1 MSEPQLVA
9 TDALDG
15 HDVGIS
21 VSDSA
26 DLGRLGLTSAHCE
39 LAVAEITRAVL
50 LAGGSVTYG
59 GRLRPAGF
67 TQVIM
72 DEVLRYA
79 SGRQALTICV
89 AEPEHRDF
97 LPEELRSID
106 NRLGTSAR
114 MVLLSERG
122 EPLSTFDD
130 HPLSAGASTEDSAAL
145 SALRRH
151 LAQRCTARVVVGGKL
166 TGYQGAMPGVVEEAL
181 LSLQAQQPLYAAG
194 GFGGAAAAVARSLG
208 YDDLAWAPT
217 DLPAGARAPGARE
230 ALDQLI
236 TTARDRPPTRD
247 GLDEAERRALAAS
260 PRAGDIASLTVLGLA
275 RTRHGA

>member
-1 MSEPQLVA
+1 MSEPQLVD
-9 TDALDG
+9 TDALNEY
-15 HDVGIS
+15 DVGIS

-50 LAGGSVTYG
+50 LAGGNVTYG
-59 GRLRPAGF
+59 GRLRPEGF

-106 NRLGTSAR
+106 GRLGTSAR
-114 MVLLSERG
+114 LVLLSSDG

-130 HPLSAGASTEDSAAL
+130 HPLSSDASTEDSAAL

-151 LAQRCTARVVVGGKL
+151 LTGRCTARVIVGGKL
-166 TGYQGAMPGVVEEAL
+166 TGYQGVMPGVVEEAL

-194 GFGGAAAAVARSLG
+194 GFGGAAAAVVRSLG
-208 YDDLAWAPT
+208 YDDLAWAPA
-217 DLPAGARAPGARE
+217 DLPAGEKTPGARE
-230 ALDQLI
+230 ALDQL
-236 TTARDRPPTRD
+236 TATARERPPAPD
-247 GLDEAERRALAAS
+247 GLDEAQRKALSAS

-275 RTRHGA
+275 RTRRSA